1 LRAATAF
8 SAEDTSAGPLMVVAG
23 GSAIVVGEF
32 ALLVVNQATP
42 VNIKIGASE
51 NSGLRMSLSM

>member
-1 LRAATAF
+1 
-8 SAEDTSAGPLMVVAG
+8 MVVAG